1 MVKKKEVQTR
11 KTAQQWILEVGALE
25 NEIVS
30 LKNSIGSYKSA
41 NTKYR
46 AEIGD
51 LLRYKKA
58 LREFNNKPW
67 YKRIFAK
74 KIVVE

>member
-1 MVKKKEVQTR
+1 MVKEKKKEDLI
-11 KTAQQWILEVGALE
+11 KSIGELEH
-25 NEIVS
+25 EIVS

-58 LREFNNKPW
+58 LREFNNKSW

>member
-1 MVKKKEVQTR
+1 MVKEKKEDLI
-11 KTAQQWILEVGALE
+11 KSIGELKHE
-25 NEIVS
+25 NTS
-30 LKNSIGSYKSA
+30 LKNSVGAYRAA

>member
-1 MVKKKEVQTR
+1 MVKEKKKEDLI
-11 KTAQQWILEVGALE
+11 KSIGELKH
-25 NEIVS
+25 EITS

>member
-1 MVKKKEVQTR
+1 MVKEKKKEDLI
-11 KTAQQWILEVGALE
+11 KSIGELKH
-25 NEIVS
+25 EITS

-46 AEIGD
+46 AEIGA
-51 LLRYKKA
+51 LLKYKNA
-58 LREFNNKPW
+58 LADFNEKPW

>member
-1 MVKKKEVQTR
+1 MVKEKKKEDLI
-11 KTAQQWILEVGALE
+11 KSIGELKH
-25 NEIVS
+25 EITS

-41 NTKYR
+41 NTRYR

-58 LREFNNKPW
+58 LHEFNNKSW

-74 KIVVE
+74 KIIVE